1 MVDAEGHL
9 QLTGQHESRLV
20 YITKESGLYEFVKE
34 AFRKYG
40 LTRTI
45 FAPVDQVTE
54 QDAEY
59 VFRQDEVI
67 SDAYYFSES
76 GIPVISTVAGEIYI
90 FHPSDTVDKVAVDQL
105 EPVGKAYAEIALK
118 AAEVL

>member
-1 MVDAEGHL
+1 M
-9 QLTGQHESRLV
+9 
-20 YITKESGLYEFVKE
+20 
-34 AFRKYG
+34 
-40 LTRTI
+40 
-45 FAPVDQVTE
+45 TE